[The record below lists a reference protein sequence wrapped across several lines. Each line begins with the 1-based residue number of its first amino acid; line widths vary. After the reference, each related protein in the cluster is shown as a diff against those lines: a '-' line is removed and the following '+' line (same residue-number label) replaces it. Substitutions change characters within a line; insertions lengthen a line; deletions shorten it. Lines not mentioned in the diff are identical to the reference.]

1 MDNLEIWKDI
11 PEYEGLYQVSN
22 FGNVKSLARRNKNRV
37 NQEKL
42 MKLKL
47 NSSGYYQVWLC
58 KNNHNKG
65 FFVHRLVALVFI
77 PNENNLPEVNHIDAI
92 KTNNIISNLEW
103 CSHVDNMKHANKLGL
118 ISTKEMTKSK
128 RKYTKNDLHKVLE
141 LKTANKSHRQIS
153 KDTGIHKSTVKRM
166 IDKKYDCL

>member
-22 FGNVKSLARRNKNRV
+22 LGKVKSLARKNKNRV

-58 KNNHNKG
+58 KNNQDKG
-65 FFVHRLVALVFI
+65 FFVHRLLAFI
-77 PNENNLPEVNHIDAI
+77 NA
-92 KTNNIISNLEW
+92 
-103 CSHVDNMKHANKLGL
+103 
-118 ISTKEMTKSK
+118 
-128 RKYTKNDLHKVLE
+128 
-141 LKTANKSHRQIS
+141 
-153 KDTGIHKSTVKRM
+153 
-166 IDKKYDCL
+166 